1 MDQLRKL
8 ARTSFERSAGGY
20 KSNDAGT
27 LRLFQLPQAGNGTA
41 PTPPEHTALTEPKLL
56 QLLDEGDA
64 RTRDQTQDTSATASL
79 RLVVV
84 PRSNDDAVEMSHE
97 AFGSLIDRFKMDSM
111 VLQHIA
117 SNSYGFHAH
126 ADSHTYYVGTY
137 VYSLAWSANPK
148 TLRTNAVLLLR
159 TAPILKN
166 GDLIRDSFF
175 HILCEFAPHLHAP
188 HFLLFV
194 IYVHLSTTSQ
204 VAVALN
210 VESVRKVET
219 LTKHGPG
226 RGADSKDDTSST
238 PMVVDIDELS
248 KAAQDIAVTQVHLA
262 NLQRHDPYIKDIAAY
277 LRELSHPKARP
288 QAPDDKSVEP
298 ARLPCLDKVPPQL
311 RGKCKSSLESL
322 SAMLHPLEK
331 MTSDLEPTVR
341 FLQTR
346 ANCQSSV
353 ISSLMTHEDARLNT
367 ELARLST
374 ELGEASRRD
383 SSAMR
388 SIAMM
393 TMIFLPATFF
403 AALFSM
409 SCIPEWAKTNF
420 WAYWACALP
429 STFIVF
435 IVFKFYHR
443 GVDKAKQHQE
453 EHKKVQKP
461 TDRMPSL
468 TSTEIEM
475 TSMNGKD
482 INVPERALLR

>member
-1 MDQLRKL
+1 MEELRQL
-8 ARTSFERSAGGY
+8 ARTSFDRSKSGY

-27 LRLFQLPQAGNGTA
+27 LRLFQLTHAGDGTA
-41 PTPPEHTALTEPKLL
+41 PTHSDQLDLTEPNLV
-56 QLLDEGDA
+56 QLLDDGDA
-64 RTRDQTQDTSATASL
+64 RASDPTQHASSTASL

-84 PRSNDDAVEMSHE
+84 PRAEDDAVEMSHT
-97 AFGSLIDRFKMDSM
+97 AFGRLIDRFGMDLM

-126 ADSHTYYVGTY
+126 DDNDTFYVGTY
-137 VYSLAWSANPK
+137 VYSLAWSADPK
-148 TLRTNAVLLLR
+148 TLCTNAVLLLR
-159 TAPILKN
+159 TAPILQKGN
-166 GDLIRDSFF
+166 LIRDSFF
-175 HILCEFAPHLHAP
+175 NTLYRFGPHLHAP

-277 LRELSHPKARP
+277 LRKLSGRRG
-288 QAPDDKSVEP
+288 QRMIPDHIVDP
-298 ARLPCLDKVPPQL
+298 ARLPCLDKVIL
-311 RGKCKSSLESL
+311 EMRERCESSLEAL
-322 SAMLHPLEK
+322 SAMLDPLEK

-353 ISSLMTHEDARLNT
+353 VSCLHVDEVLPTNSPLTLC
-367 ELARLST
+367 
-374 ELGEASRRD
+374 
-383 SSAMR
+383 R
-388 SIAMM
+388 S
-393 TMIFLPATFF
+393 PA
-403 AALFSM
+403 
-409 SCIPEWAKTNF
+409 
-420 WAYWACALP
+420 
-429 STFIVF
+429 
-435 IVFKFYHR
+435 
-443 GVDKAKQHQE
+443 
-453 EHKKVQKP
+453 
-461 TDRMPSL
+461 
-468 TSTEIEM
+468 
-475 TSMNGKD
+475 
-482 INVPERALLR
+482 